1 MFYIQPIFSSTAIKF
16 LSLDHFLSDIF
27 LQIDNMKNR
36 KRFTRVCMSSF
47 AAHLL
52 KGSDE
57 EEINGRKEDREL
69 NSFSLVAKI
78 FLHLLG
84 ESLNPMHEISQ
95 FG

>member
-1 MFYIQPIFSSTAIKF
+1 
-16 LSLDHFLSDIF
+16 
-27 LQIDNMKNR
+27 
-36 KRFTRVCMSSF
+36 MSSF

-84 ESLNPMHEISQ
+84 ESLNPLHEISQ
-95 FG
+95 LG

>member
-16 LSLDHFLSDIF
+16 LSLDHFLSHIF

-36 KRFTRVCMSSF
+36 MSSF

-84 ESLNPMHEISQ
+84 ESLNPLHEISQ
-95 FG
+95 LG

>member
-1 MFYIQPIFSSTAIKF
+1 
-16 LSLDHFLSDIF
+16 
-27 LQIDNMKNR
+27 
-36 KRFTRVCMSSF
+36 MSSF

-52 KGSDE
+52 KGSD

>member
-16 LSLDHFLSDIF
+16 LSLDHFLSHIF

-57 EEINGRKEDREL
+57 EINGRKEDREL

-84 ESLNPMHEISQ
+84 ESLNPLHEISQ
-95 FG
+95 LG